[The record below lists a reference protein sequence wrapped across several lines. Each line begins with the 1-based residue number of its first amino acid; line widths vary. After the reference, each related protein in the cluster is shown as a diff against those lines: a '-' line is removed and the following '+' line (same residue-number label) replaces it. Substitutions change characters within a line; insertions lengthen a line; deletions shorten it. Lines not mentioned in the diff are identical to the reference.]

1 MTIEEDPIVA
11 EVREA
16 RRRIAVFYGNDI
28 RRIAMAARQSFA
40 EMAGLGANVDGGGGR
55 ISESREANFG
65 AAYEHE
71 GSYA

>member
-28 RRIAMAARQSFA
+28 RRIAMATRQSFA
-40 EMAGLGANVDGGGGR
+40 EMGGR
-55 ISESREANFG
+55 NRRACRSGRG
-65 AAYEHE
+65 C
-71 GSYA
+71 

>member
-16 RRRIAVFYGNDI
+16 RRRIAAFYGNDI

-40 EMAGLGANVDGGGGR
+40 EMAGLGANVDGVAER
-55 ISESREANFG
+55 MPTVALPSR
-65 AAYEHE
+65 
-71 GSYA
+71 